1 MQKQLT
7 HTERVE
13 LYKKIIIDKKVVLSD
28 YTVALMRNAAPA
40 MIHLEAIN
48 DAVKELGYQK

>member
-7 HTERVE
+7 HKERVE
-13 LYKKIIIDKKVVLSD
+13 LYKKIIIDKKVILDD
-28 YTVALMRNAAPA
+28 YTVALMRNAAPT